1 MSQVEA
7 IFQGG
12 VFRPT
17 GAVNLP
23 ENQRVVLSF
32 EPAKKLSMVEWLE
45 QSRQHHE
52 AILARRGP
60 LGPLPDSTPLI
71 REDRDR

>member
-7 IFQGG
+7 IFEGG
-12 VFRPT
+12 VFRPLA
-17 GAVNLP
+17 AVNLP
-23 ENQRVVLSF
+23 EHERVILKV
-32 EPAKKLSMVEWLE
+32 EAARKLTMEEWLARTQKHRE
-45 QSRQHHE
+45 T
-52 AILARRGP
+52 ILRRRGP